1 MAPTKKPNRLER
13 RKLATREAILNV
25 SRELIATD
33 GVEHLSVNAVADQAD
48 VALGTFYNYLG
59 DKASLFR
66 TLAEDDCDTMR
77 RAAGSIADGE
87 PPATRLGWLVGVVAA
102 RACLDPVFAA
112 YSHEMFRAGHL
123 PHPHIQAELLWL
135 YRRGV
140 EAGQFTALPE
150 PVAASVVGALPPH
163 RPSAHRGG
171 RHARRPGTA
180 DAGRRRGRPLPD
192 HRSGHGSRPPESM
205 ATPAH
210 RNRTSLSG
218 IRRIARPD
226 GS

>member
-150 PVAASVVGALPPH
+150 PVAASVVGALPLGHNGVIARGHIDLPPTDVVAMLVGLALQTLGVEGAD
-163 RPSAHRGG
+163 RFRTTEAVMAHDPLSRWPLPLI
-171 RHARRPGTA
+171 AT
-180 DAGRRRGRPLPD
+180 GRR
-192 HRSGHGSRPPESM
+192 
-205 ATPAH
+205 
-210 RNRTSLSG
+210 
-218 IRRIARPD
+218 
-226 GS
+226 